1 MESPRNKLKLKIA
14 LIGYGKMGKAVEISA
29 LKRHHEIVEPR
40 LADCLID
47 FTAPHAVLENMR
59 KYAPLKK
66 NIVMGTTGWYD
77 KLPEIESIVKE
88 ENIGFLYSPN
98 FSIGVNMFLKVVQ
111 EAAKLIQ
118 DRPQYDIGA
127 VEIHHTE
134 KKDAPSGTAKAIADR
149 LLKTITRKKR
159 VVYDKADRPLSNDE
173 LHFSSLRVGF
183 EPGTHSVFF
192 DSSADR
198 ITLTHQ
204 AKGREGFAEGAVIA
218 AEWLHGKKGIFTME
232 DLLSC

>member
-1 MESPRNKLKLKIA
+1 MESPRGKLKLKLA
-14 LIGYGKMGKAVEISA
+14 LIGYGKMGKAVEASA
-29 LKRHHEIVEPR
+29 LLRHHEIVEPR

-47 FTAPHAVLENMR
+47 FTAPQAVIENMR

-77 KLPEIESIVKE
+77 KLPEIEAIVKE

-98 FSIGVNMFLKVVQ
+98 FSIGVNLFLKIVE

-118 DRPQYDIGA
+118 ERPEFDIGA
-127 VEIHHTE
+127 MEVHHIE
-134 KKDAPSGTAKAIADR
+134 KKDAPSGTAKAIAQK
-149 LLKTITRKKR
+149 LLKNVSRKKR
-159 VVYDKADRPLSNDE
+159 VVYDKADRALHDDE

-192 DSSADR
+192 DSPSDR

-204 AKGREGFAEGAVIA
+204 AKGREGFALGAVVA
-218 AEWLHGKKGIFTME
+218 AEWLHGKKGMFTME